1 VGGMWHLRMGLA
13 GSALRRRV
21 DGRPAA
27 ARCGRDNGPVRLP
40 RPTDAASPGPV
51 STKLDADAGAQTVLG
66 LERWGV
72 HTRPVSVPPDGGSP
86 PVGEPSSAPRLLT
99 DATGDADVHAFL
111 IADVRGWTMF
121 TQERGDEDAARLAG
135 RFAEVTRSVVEAHRG
150 NVLELRGDE
159 ALVVFGSP
167 RWAIRGAVAL
177 QQRFVE
183 ETIADPS
190 LPLTVGIGLDAG
202 EAVPV
207 EGGYRGGAL
216 NVAARLCSLAR
227 AGEVLASREIVH
239 LALRVDGVRFTERGQ
254 AELKGLDKPVHV
266 VAVRSEERDDAAAI
280 APFVRST
287 APARRRWKL
296 AAGVVA
302 LAVVATL
309 IAVPILG
316 REAGS
321 SQIEPNSIG
330 VLDPESGEV
339 TATVGLEDRPGS
351 VATSADAVWVT
362 NPDVATVTRIDANE
376 LAVVDTVQ
384 VGQNPTGIA
393 VGFDAVWVVESGGPT
408 VSRISPETNT
418 VVGEPIRVG
427 NGPAGVAVGEG
438 SVWVAN
444 RFDATI
450 SRIDPNPGGAVET
463 IPVGLD
469 PRGIAVGFGS
479 VWVALAGSN
488 TVVRVDPE
496 TNSVIRPIGVGN
508 APESLAVSA
517 DGVWVVNTLDDSVMR
532 ISPDTDSVV
541 DTIPVG
547 DGSSG
552 MAVVQETVWVA
563 NESDGTLSHIEP
575 GEASA
580 SETVV
585 GSVPQ
590 GLAGVNGDLW
600 VAVQGT
606 TTSHRGGTLRL
617 MSLRAPFP
625 KGPTLD
631 SAAAYDPYSWQWV
644 HLLGDGLVAF
654 EPVGG
659 SNPRLVPD
667 LATSIPTPTNDGRTY
682 SFEIRSGIRYSNGE
696 VVAPADF
703 RRALERGFLV
713 DPTGGVGYLF
723 SGLVGGRACEER
735 PRSCDLSRGIET
747 DDGAGTITFQLVA
760 PDPEFLYK
768 LTLPFAYPVPPS
780 TPDEPL
786 HRAGVPGTGPY
797 MLEAPMTSEGLA
809 LVRNPQFQIWSPAA
823 QPDGYVDRI
832 ELTFGVDPEAQI
844 DAVAAGDA
852 DVALDAYA
860 SDRLGEILVEFA
872 AQVYTS
878 PQAITLFV
886 VLDTERPP
894 FNTLEVRRAINL
906 ALDRD
911 RVVQIFGGEETTLPT
926 CQQLPP
932 NFPGYAPF
940 CPYTMNPGPEG
951 EGSWTARDLEAAQR
965 IVRRSG
971 TEGMRVVIAYPPYFG
986 PEWSLLG
993 DYLVELVNELGY
1005 RGSVRPLTYEKY
1017 NSPGGEFEMLAGAW
1031 IADYPAASTFISNFF
1046 SCDATTYPS
1055 GFCDPAIDAMIDR
1068 ASRLQL
1074 EDPAA
1079 SGALWAE
1086 IDRAVVRQA
1095 PYLWLGNGRVVEF
1108 VSDRVGNYQWHPQ
1121 WGSLLNQL
1129 WVQ

>member
-1 VGGMWHLRMGLA
+1 MI
-13 GSALRRRV
+13 
-21 DGRPAA
+21 
-27 ARCGRDNGPVRLP
+27 
-40 RPTDAASPGPV
+40 
-51 STKLDADAGAQTVLG
+51 
-66 LERWGV
+66 
-72 HTRPVSVPPDGGSP
+72 PPDDQSSS
-86 PVGEPSSAPRLLT
+86 VSEPSSGPGSQT
-99 DATGDADVHAFL
+99 DTSRDADIHAFL
-111 IADVRGWTMF
+111 IADVRGWTAF
-121 TQERGDEDAARLAG
+121 TQERGDEEAARLAG
-135 RFAEVTRSVVEAHRG
+135 RFAQVTRSVVEAHRG
-150 NVLELRGDE
+150 HVLELRGDE

-167 RWAIRGAVAL
+167 RAAIRGAVAL

-183 ETIADPS
+183 ETIAEPS

-266 VAVRSEERDDAAAI
+266 VVVRSEDRDDAAAI

-296 AAGVVA
+296 AAGLVA

-309 IAVPILG
+309 IAVPIVD
-316 REAGS
+316 RDAES
-321 SQIEPNSIG
+321 SKIEPNSIG

-362 NPDVATVTRIDANE
+362 NPDVGTVTRIDANE
-376 LAVVDTVQ
+376 LAVVDTIQ
-384 VGQNPTGIA
+384 VGENPTGIA
-393 VGFDAVWVVESGGPT
+393 VGLDAVWVVESGGPT

-438 SVWVAN
+438 SLWVTN
-444 RFDATI
+444 RFDGTV
-450 SRIDPNPGGAVET
+450 SRIDPGTGGTVET

-469 PRGIAVGFGS
+469 PRGIAVGFDS

-488 TVVRVDPE
+488 SVVRVNPE
-496 TNSVIRPIGVGN
+496 TNSVIQTFGVGN
-508 APESLAVSA
+508 APGPLAVSA
-517 DGVWVVNTLDDSVMR
+517 DGVWVVNTLDDTVMR

-552 MAVVQETVWVA
+552 MVVVQGTVWVA
-563 NESDGTLSHIEP
+563 NESDGTLSQIEP
-575 GEASA
+575 GETSA
-580 SETVV
+580 SETII

-600 VAVQGT
+600 VAVRGT

-625 KGPTLD
+625 AGPTLD
-631 SAAAYDPYSWQWV
+631 PAAAYDFYSWQLV

-659 SNPRLVPD
+659 ANPTLVPD
-667 LATSIPTPTNDGRTY
+667 LATSIPTPTNDDRTY
-682 SFEIRSGIRYSNGE
+682 SFEIRSGIRYSDGE
-696 VVAPADF
+696 VVAPEDF

-713 DPTGGVGYLF
+713 DPTGGIGYLF
-723 SGLVGGRACEER
+723 SGLLGGKACEKR
-735 PRSCDLSRGIET
+735 PRSCDLSQGIET
-747 DDGAGTITFQLVA
+747 DDDAGTITFHLVA
-760 PDPEFLYK
+760 SDPEFLYK

-797 MLEAPMTSEGLA
+797 MLEAPMTREGLA
-809 LVRNPQFQIWSPAA
+809 LVRNPHFQVWSPAA
-823 QPDGYVDRI
+823 QPEGYVDRI
-832 ELTFGVDPEAQI
+832 ELMFGVEPEAQI

-852 DVALDAYA
+852 DVALDAYG
-860 SDRLGEILVEFA
+860 SDRLGEIFVQFA

-878 PQAITLFV
+878 PQAITFFA
-886 VLDTERPP
+886 VLDNQRPP
-894 FNTLEVRRAINL
+894 FNNREVRRAINL

-951 EGSWTARDLEAAQR
+951 EGSWTAPDLEAAQR

-971 TEGMRVVIAYPPYFG
+971 TAGMRVVYEYFSFG
-986 PEWSLLG
+986 PEWGPLG
-993 DYLVELVNELGY
+993 DYMVELLDELGY
-1005 RGSVRPLTYEKY
+1005 RGRARALTYRNYQSIDEFQML
-1017 NSPGGEFEMLAGAW
+1017 GGVWL
-1031 IADYPAASTFISNFF
+1031 ADYPAASTFISNFF
-1046 SCDATTYPS
+1046 SCDGTTYSS
-1055 GFCDPAIDAMIDR
+1055 GFCDPAVDAMIDR

-1086 IDRAVVRQA
+1086 IDREVVRQA
-1095 PYLWLGNGRVVEF
+1095 PYLWLGNGVAVEF
-1108 VSDRVGNYQWHPQ
+1108 VSERVGNYQWHPQ

-1129 WVQ
+1129 WVR